1 MVPAKNSNR
10 ALIVKTDEGC
20 DWFVQLGNIGG
31 GDIAYYDEIAKNDSD
46 GKSSR
51 NDDSSWDSSSI
62 DEARS
67 TSGEDRFEDDG
78 AEVGDV
84 ITETESTDSDEA
96 ALEHET
102 KGLSDEFSMLDKHDA
117 T

>member
-10 ALIVKTDEGC
+10 ALIVQTDEGC
-20 DWFVQLGNIGG
+20 DWSVQLGNIGG
-31 GDIAYYDEIAKNDSD
+31 GDIAYYDKIAKNDSD
-46 GKSSR
+46 GESSR
-51 NDDSSWDSSSI
+51 NDDSSWDNNSL
-62 DEARS
+62 DEVRS
-67 TSGEDRFEDDG
+67 TSGKDRSKDDG

-84 ITETESTDSDEA
+84 ITETKSTDSDEA

-102 KGLSDEFSMLDKHDA
+102 KGSSDEFSMLDRHDA